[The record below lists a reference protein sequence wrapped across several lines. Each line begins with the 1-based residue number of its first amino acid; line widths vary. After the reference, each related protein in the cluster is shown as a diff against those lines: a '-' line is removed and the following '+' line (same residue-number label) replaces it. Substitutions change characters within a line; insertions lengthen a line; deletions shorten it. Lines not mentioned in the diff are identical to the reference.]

1 MCGIT
6 LCLLLGVCGCNR
18 ELAEAG
24 DMILKVERERSPL
37 IRKGIFDLDSIS
49 VDGIS
54 FTRRQEPYQAYIDT
68 RWMEDDG
75 DTVEIRL
82 EVRDIRMV
90 DGEWVWEADWGEA
103 FCHFLEAQ
111 INAIENER

>member
-6 LCLLLGVCGCNR
+6 LCLLLGVGGCNR

-37 IRKGIFDLDSIS
+37 IREGIFDLDSIS

-68 RWMEDDG
+68 RWMQDNG

-103 FCHFLEAQ
+103 FGHFLEAQ